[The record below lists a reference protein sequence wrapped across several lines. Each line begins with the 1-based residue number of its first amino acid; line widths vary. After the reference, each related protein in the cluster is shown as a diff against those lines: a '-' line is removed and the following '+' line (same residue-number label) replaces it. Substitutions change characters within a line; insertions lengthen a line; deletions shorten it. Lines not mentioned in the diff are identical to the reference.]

1 MNLYKFWRELTP
13 DERRSFCINASIGYR
28 YMDNHL
34 VHGKKSPSIKV
45 LDAMVS
51 ASNGKLTHKD
61 LVSFFVESN
70 SRS

>member
-13 DERRSFCINASIGYR
+13 DDRRIFCERASIGYR

-34 VHGKKSPSIKV
+34 VHGKKTPSIRV
-45 LDAMVS
+45 LNAMVS
-51 ASNGKLTHKD
+51 ASEGKLTHKD
-61 LVSFFVESN
+61 LVDFFVESN